1 MFQTFAELY
10 AADPYPIAG
19 EMLHACF
26 HNTPTTARHT
36 LDGCLRR
43 MVVEKGPTFLGLAT
57 REVIEV
63 EAVEGRTVLIWE
75 QALAVCRRVRT
86 SGSGQYSNYAEDLVL
101 LDPNLL
107 RMSPP
112 QLASHFRNE
121 RRGLR

>member
-26 HNTPTTARHT
+26 HNSPMVSRHV

-43 MVVEKGPTFLGLAT
+43 MVAEKGPTFLGMAS

-63 EAVEGRTVLIWE
+63 EAVEGRTILIWE
-75 QALAVCRRVRT
+75 QALAVCRRLR
-86 SGSGQYSNYAEDLVL
+86 GSGGDYSSYSEDLVL

-107 RMSPP
+107 RRSPP
-112 QLASHFRNE
+112 ELATYFRNE